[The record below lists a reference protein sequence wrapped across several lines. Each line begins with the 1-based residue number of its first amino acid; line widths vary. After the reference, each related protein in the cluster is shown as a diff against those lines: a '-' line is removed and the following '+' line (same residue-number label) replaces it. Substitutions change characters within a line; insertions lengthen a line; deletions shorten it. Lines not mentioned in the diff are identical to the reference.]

1 MAAATPPYSIKSFS
15 TLVPAISF
23 AISLRFL
30 FISLSPC
37 DRFGSAHRHT
47 RPMQA
52 VVVSLE
58 TGPFLYY
65 NHFHLSSP
73 AGLAVLS
80 AFDKLTV
87 FPDVLLNNHERQYAE
102 PNLRYLLQMH
112 APVPAGDRGRAVFP
126 ESPHP
131 PGPHWEYQILGL
143 AASGIQKS
151 DVPANLCYTS

>member
-1 MAAATPPYSIKSFS
+1 
-15 TLVPAISF
+15 
-23 AISLRFL
+23 
-30 FISLSPC
+30 
-37 DRFGSAHRHT
+37 
-47 RPMQA
+47 
-52 VVVSLE
+52 
-58 TGPFLYY
+58 
-65 NHFHLSSP
+65 

-131 PGPHWEYQILGL
+131 PGPHWEYQIVGL

-151 DVPANLCYTS
+151 DVPANLCYTSDNKPRAVSEAAREHDSDQPHYADQAVYQ